1 MVWVESV
8 RARVG
13 FVRDAHSHA
22 TSSVGSNQVEDYVA
36 ALFCSLAFV
45 LLKQKLVFRLSFAR
59 FGYFLYRLPLIVFVV
74 FVVGVVV
81 LLLLVVRTDESSA
94 GLIKL

>member
-22 TSSVGSNQVEDYVA
+22 TSSAGSSLGLRRCV
-36 ALFCSLAFV
+36 CSLAFV

-74 FVVGVVV
+74 FVVVVV
-81 LLLLVVRTDESSA
+81 VLLLVVRTDESSA